1 MLTHLQHTPK
11 PHHKMTLN
19 LGWSKETECKR
30 EAGRLEGGIHRL
42 VSRALRRGR
51 FEQATQADSSSCGP
65 VLYKL
70 FLDGKTEAHGP
81 FCSFVVPSAGRGKG
95 GLWSRHG
102 VGGVGLLGGGE
113 RWKQGWGQL
122 RQSRVGVCLSALAPV
137 SRLN

>member
-1 MLTHLQHTPK
+1 
-11 PHHKMTLN
+11 MTLN

-102 VGGVGLLGGGE
+102 AGGGGAAGRRGKVEAGVGAAE
-113 RWKQGWGQL
+113 TKQGRGL
-122 RQSRVGVCLSALAPV
+122 FISSRPCLQAELDQMTAACS
-137 SRLN
+137 